1 MKLLIIPSVL
11 AAILATLPAP
21 AHDNDERV
29 QARVESGLVPAVIVD
44 GQSNRSTITERM
56 QRWQVPGVGL
66 AVIAGGKL
74 AWAASYGI
82 ADGDTGAALTVTTLM
97 QAASV
102 SKPVAAAAAMTL
114 VDDNTLSLDADINTV
129 LRQWRMP
136 ASAFTAEQPIT
147 LRHLL
152 SHTAGTTVPG
162 YFGYAPGAPL
172 PSLNQMLDGK
182 PPANSPAVVS
192 QAVPGSG
199 VSYSGGGYQIVQRLL
214 EDASGQSFEALLR
227 ERVFAPA
234 GMGRSH
240 YALPDGS
247 VHAVGHDARG
257 QRITGGWRV
266 HPELAAAGLWTTPTD
281 LARFSIALTAAIR
294 DEDGGLLTRA
304 TAQAMFTPV
313 FGFAGLGPA
322 IEGDGQNL
330 RLSHAGQNEG
340 FRSYWVVYP
349 MRGDG
354 VVVMS
359 NSEGSFQLIQEIV
372 RSVAATYGWNDFLP
386 EQKTSH
392 ALTDAERDQRV
403 GNWHSGQGDQRVT
416 VQVQRHDDGLRIRQ
430 PEGTFALVAIDAQS
444 MIAPDTGESV
454 SFEHTDDGEFVL
466 IRAGQRHTR
475 D

>member
-1 MKLLIIPSVL
+1 MKRLIIPSVL

-21 AHDNDERV
+21 AHGHDESA
-29 QARVESGLVPAVIVD
+29 QARVESGLIPAVIID
-44 GQSNRSTITERM
+44 RKPERSTITERM
-56 QRWQVPGVGL
+56 QRWQVPGVAI
-66 AVIAGGKL
+66 AVISDGKL

-82 ADGDTGAALTVTTLM
+82 ADGDTGTALTVTTLM

-114 VDDNTLSLDADINTV
+114 VDDNTLSLDADVNTV
-129 LRQWRMP
+129 LRQWQMP
-136 ASAFTAEQPIT
+136 ASDFTAEQPIT

-162 YFGYAPGAPL
+162 YFGYAPGEPL
-172 PSLNQMLDGK
+172 PSLNQILDGK
-182 PPANSPAVVS
+182 PPAKSAAVVS

-199 VSYSGGGYQIVQRLL
+199 VNYSGGGYQIVQRLL
-214 EDASGQSFEALLR
+214 EDASGQTFETLLR

-234 GMGRSH
+234 GMSRSH
-240 YALPDGS
+240 YALPTGS
-247 VHAVGHDARG
+247 VHAVGHDGRG

-281 LARFSIALTAAIR
+281 LAKFSIALTAAHR
-294 DEDGGLLTRA
+294 NEDGGLLTRA

-349 MRGDG
+349 KRGDG

-359 NSEGSFQLIQEIV
+359 NGEGSFQLIQEIL
-372 RSVAATYGWNDFLP
+372 RSVAATYHWNDFLP

-392 ALTDAERDQRV
+392 ALTTADRDQRV
-403 GNWHSGQGDQRVT
+403 GTWRRGQGDQRVT

-430 PEGTFALVAIDAQS
+430 HEGTFALVAIDAQT
-444 MIAPDTGESV
+444 MIAPETGESV
-454 SFEHTDDGEFVL
+454 SFEHTDDGELVL
-466 IRAGQRHTR
+466 LLAGQRYTR